1 MLKTLDILIGTT
13 TVVLVFS
20 MAVTVIT
27 GAITTMVGRRG
38 KHLKAGLAD
47 LLQQLGIP
55 ERQVSETIAHAVL
68 THPLLSEGKAWWGWG
83 KERLGTVVSREEFTK
98 VLLGAAASLSPDASG
113 QSGTLWSNLDN
124 DAKQKLVTMLQSN
137 GVSDPQATLK
147 NVRAM
152 ALQLEASNPELAAD
166 VRQSLA
172 LIHEA
177 GSDYVARVNSWFD
190 QTIERVGQRFAKYTH
205 YVTLFIATLVVLAV
219 QLDVIAVVDRL
230 SVDDVLRNQI
240 AETAMADEAR
250 FAGQPAPDHPP
261 AAPAQSQP
269 ATNGSEV
276 PSPNLSD
283 YYNQLSGAGLVTL
296 PFGYNWGGEMRWRKV
311 PGMVLA
317 TLLISLGAP
326 FWYNVLKDLLGLRAS
341 LAKKDDV
348 QRLIRQTT
356 QDAPSPAGEKA
367 AAVPLVLAGERGD
380 LNAVG

>member
-38 KHLKAGLAD
+38 KYLKAGLAD
-47 LLQQLGIP
+47 LLQQLGISG
-55 ERQVSETIAHAVL
+55 RQVSETIAHAVL
-68 THPLLSEGKAWWGWG
+68 THPLLSEGKTWWGRG
-83 KERLGTVVSREEFTK
+83 KERLGTVVSREEFTRM
-98 VLLGAAASLSPDASG
+98 LLDAASPSPDASG
-113 QSGTLWSNLDN
+113 QPGALWSSLDK
-124 DAKQKLVTMLQSN
+124 DAKQKLVTMLQAN

-177 GSDYVARVNSWFD
+177 RSDYVARVNSWFD
-190 QTIERVGQRFAKYTH
+190 QTIDRVSQRFTKYTH
-205 YVTLFIATLVVLAV
+205 YVTLGIAAVVALAV

-230 SVDDVLRNQI
+230 SVDDTLRKQI

-250 FAGQPAPDHPP
+250 LSGQLAPP
-261 AAPAQSQP
+261 AAEASA
-269 ATNGSEV
+269 ATS
-276 PSPNLSD
+276 SNLNN
-283 YYNQLSGAGLVTL
+283 YYDQLSGAGLVTL
-296 PFGYNWGGEMRWRKV
+296 PFGSNWAGEMSLRKV
-311 PGMVLA
+311 PGIVLA
-317 TLLISLGAP
+317 ILLVSLGAP
-326 FWYNVLKDLLGLRAS
+326 FWYNILKDLLGLRTS

-356 QDAPSPAGEKA
+356 QDVQSPAGEKA
-367 AAVPLVLAGERGD
+367 AAAPRPD
-380 LNAVG
+380 

>member
-27 GAITTMVGRRG
+27 GAITSMVGRRG
-38 KHLKAGLAD
+38 RHLKAGLAD

-55 ERQVSETIAHAVL
+55 EREVSETIARAVL
-68 THPLLSEGKAWWGWG
+68 THPLLSEGKAWWGLG
-83 KERLGTVVSREEFTK
+83 KARLGTVVSREEFTK
-98 VLLGAAASLSPDASG
+98 MLLYAAASASPGASG
-113 QSGTLWSNLDN
+113 QPDTLWSNLDGK
-124 DAKQKLVTMLQSN
+124 AKAKLVAMLAAN
-137 GVSDPQATLK
+137 GISDPQATLK

-177 GSDYVARVNSWFD
+177 GGDYVARVNSWFD
-190 QTIERVGQRFAKYTH
+190 QTMDRVSERFTKYTH
-205 YVTLFIATLVVLAV
+205 YVTLGIATVVALAV

-230 SVDDVLRNQI
+230 SVDDALRKKI
-240 AETAMADEAR
+240 AETAMANEAQSSR
-250 FAGQPAPDHPP
+250 KPVPDQPLAATGQPQP
-261 AAPAQSQP
+261 AAKDADAVSF
-269 ATNGSEV
+269 TLNS
-276 PSPNLSD
+276 

-296 PFGYNWGGEMRWRKV
+296 PFGYNWGGEMSWRKV

-317 TLLISLGAP
+317 ILLISLGAP
-326 FWYNVLKDLLGLRAS
+326 FWYNILKDLLGLRAS

-356 QDAPSPAGEKA
+356 QDAQLAPGSPSPEKA
-367 AAVPLVLAGERGD
+367 TTVRAS
-380 LNAVG
+380 

>member
-13 TVVLVFS
+13 TVVLIFS

-38 KHLKAGLAD
+38 RHLKAGLAD

-83 KERLGTVVSREEFTK
+83 KARLGTVVSREEFTK
-98 VLLGAAASLSPDASG
+98 MLLNAAASASPEASG
-113 QSGTLWSNLDN
+113 QPDTLWSSLDGN
-124 DAKQKLVTMLQSN
+124 AREKLVAMLAAN

-190 QTIERVGQRFAKYTH
+190 QTIDRVSQRFTKYTH
-205 YVTLFIATLVVLAV
+205 YVTIVIATVVALAV

-230 SVDDVLRNQI
+230 SVDDALRREI
-240 AETAMADEAR
+240 VAAASA
-250 FAGQPAPDHPP
+250 QPQPSSKDSD
-261 AAPAQSQP
+261 AASL
-269 ATNGSEV
+269 
-276 PSPNLSD
+276 NLNN

-296 PFGYNWGGEMRWRKV
+296 PFGYNWVGDMSWRKV

-326 FWYNVLKDLLGLRAS
+326 FWYNILKDLLGLRAS

-356 QDAPSPAGEKA
+356 QDVQPPSGGPSAEKA
-367 AAVPLVLAGERGD
+367 APAPLVLAGERGD
-380 LNAVG
+380 LAAVG